1 MFFLISGFLI
11 SGSIYREIE
20 VGRFRLADF
29 FERRMRRILPAFF
42 VVTVTSS
49 FAAYFL
55 LFPNEL
61 VSYAYSVAAAALFG
75 SNIYFNATANY
86 FAPIASEIPLIHYW
100 SLSVEEQFYLVFPL
114 LILAIYR
121 INKRAVLTAISAAFI
136 VSLVGGEIALRTNPQ
151 AAIYLLPFRAFEF
164 LIGCA
169 LARGEMR
176 STTNSS
182 EAACSTAL
190 GASLIVLCM
199 IFMTERTRFP
209 GLAAL
214 VPCAGGALV
223 IWGSERFQTLP
234 TRLLARRPLTLI
246 GDISYSLYLVHW
258 PIAVFVKG
266 AFPNLSAT
274 SFLIVGPPLSIALA
288 WLSYRYVEQ
297 PARRPGL
304 VRPPRAATLAVSAAT
319 TVILCGAA
327 AATISKQGFP
337 WRFDQEVNRILTYRL
352 YDYKPQF
359 REGTCFMRPEQ
370 SLRPTSSFDSACHR
384 PARWLY
390 YGAAVRLPRFTG
402 VSSRGLKPAA
412 SILAR

>member
-1 MFFLISGFLI
+1 MIEHPRLSPRPHIQGLRAIAVLGVVLFHFGAAWLPGGFVGVDVFFLISGFLI

-151 AAIYLLPFRAFEF
+151 AAFYLLPFRAFEF

-209 GLAAL
+209 GL
-214 VPCAGGALV
+214 
-223 IWGSERFQTLP
+223 ERDEF
-234 TRLLARRPLTLI
+234 RLR
-246 GDISYSLYLVHW
+246 
-258 PIAVFVKG
+258 
-266 AFPNLSAT
+266 
-274 SFLIVGPPLSIALA
+274 
-288 WLSYRYVEQ
+288 
-297 PARRPGL
+297 
-304 VRPPRAATLAVSAAT
+304 
-319 TVILCGAA
+319 
-327 AATISKQGFP
+327 
-337 WRFDQEVNRILTYRL
+337 RIL
-352 YDYKPQF
+352 
-359 REGTCFMRPEQ
+359 
-370 SLRPTSSFDSACHR
+370 
-384 PARWLY
+384 
-390 YGAAVRLPRFTG
+390 RF
-402 VSSRGLKPAA
+402 
-412 SILAR
+412 